1 MMGMEIPTAKA
12 FLFRFDLCHYFIATL
27 GNSFRNNKPYKCI
40 LHRGR
45 LFNGMRCSPTGVYLA
60 FLFYNLLEGVFMRC
74 FYRIAVLA
82 FLCLFVFSAMLN
94 AQEKGK
100 LPMTTKS
107 EKAREYYLKGRDLAE
122 KLRGQESKEYFEKAV
137 AEDPDFAIAH
147 LNLCFVQP
155 TAQGF
160 FDEFNKALA
169 LADKVSEGERFWILG
184 IQAANNGNTIEQE
197 RYYKKL
203 VELYPNDERV
213 IALLGNFYF
222 GQQKYSKAIELYE
235 KSLAINPDF
244 SQPYNQLG
252 YAYRFQDNY
261 DKAGEAFKKYIA
273 LIPDDPN
280 PHDSYAEL
288 LMKMGKYDESIKHYQ
303 KALQINPR
311 FVASYLG
318 MASDYNFKGEHAKGR
333 QQLQKLYDN
342 AENSAQKRFA
352 LFAQAVSFADEGDL
366 DQALKSVQK
375 QLDIAAAINDY
386 PLMAGDYVTLGLIY
400 VQMEDYDQARAMFGK
415 YLEMNEKA
423 DITEKA
429 KEFAKLNYNYF
440 DGLVALRQGDVIR
453 AREISK
459 KYIQLAEKWGNPF
472 QIRLAHELAG
482 LIAMDAGDHSLALKE
497 LQQANQQDPYNVYRI
512 AMVYKGLGDKENAKA
527 WFKKAADFNALNNLN
542 MAFIRNKAQKMSS
555 SI

>member
-1 MMGMEIPTAKA
+1 
-12 FLFRFDLCHYFIATL
+12 
-27 GNSFRNNKPYKCI
+27 
-40 LHRGR
+40 
-45 LFNGMRCSPTGVYLA
+45 MRCSPKAHILR
-60 FLFYNLLEGVFMRC
+60 FSFYNLLEGVFMRH

-82 FLCLFVFSAMLN
+82 FLCLFVFSAILN

-147 LNLCFVQP
+147 LNLSFVQP

-203 VELYPNDERV
+203 VDLYPKDERV

-222 GQQKYSKAIELYE
+222 GQQKYAKAIEHYE

-318 MASDYNFKGEHAKGR
+318 MASDYNFKGEHAMAR

-352 LFAQAVSFADEGDL
+352 LFAQAVSYADEGDL

-386 PLMAGDYVTLGLIY
+386 PLMAGDYITQGLIY
-400 VQMEDYDQARAMFGK
+400 VQMEDYDQARAMFENSLK
-415 YLEMNEKA
+415 MNQKA

-429 KEFAKLNYNYF
+429 KEFARMNYNYF

-482 LIAMDAGDHSLALKE
+482 LIAMDAGDYSLALKE

-512 AMVYKGLGDKENAKA
+512 AMVYKGLGDMKNAKA
-527 WFKKAADFNALNNLN
+527 WFKKAAEYNALNNLN
-542 MAFIRNKAQKMSS
+542 MAFIRNKAHKMSS